1 MVRPQITAGELGKI
15 DVKRLPSGRY
25 RARASSRD
33 DSGALNRL
41 TVTAETEDAARDEVI
56 RQATATATGGSGAL
70 SPSSTIAEAVELWLS
85 QILTRAKAGSLAYS
99 TYESYET
106 TARVIIVPRCGG
118 VRLDRLTVGRCDR
131 VLQRILE
138 EETISKARRARAVL
152 SLVCGYAVR
161 DDALERNPV
170 RDVQRLPTSPKK
182 ESALTREQIKG
193 IRELMQQWR
202 VTREDG
208 PRPNYRALIDGMDIM
223 LGTSVRIGEC
233 LGLRRCDV
241 DITAEPPTLTVNGT
255 IVSNKAQGSHR
266 KDSPKRS
273 RQRRSIALPS
283 LAAAAVRR
291 RLALAEP
298 EPEAFLFPTRTGRS
312 LSVSNYERLLRIF
325 VGDEGAN
332 LIELG
337 VDVDEYTTHIYR
349 RTAATLIERAA
360 GITLASRLLGHAN
373 EQTTRNSYVVTADQV
388 DPVTAEIL
396 DAVLG
401 G

>member
-1 MVRPQITAGELGKI
+1 MARPQIPAGALGNMVVGI
-15 DVKRLPSGRY
+15 LPSGRY
-25 RARASSRD
+25 RARASTRD
-33 DSGALNRL
+33 DSGALQRL
-41 TVTAETEDAARDEVI
+41 AAVADTADEARSEVR
-56 RQATATATGGSGAL
+56 RQAMAIGTGGSGAL
-70 SPSSTIAEAVELWLS
+70 SPSSTIAEAVALWLS

-106 TARVIIVPRCGG
+106 TVRVIILPRYGG
-118 VRLDRLTVGRCDR
+118 IRLDRLTVGRCDR
-131 VLQRILE
+131 ILQRILE
-138 EETISKARRARAVL
+138 EETLSKARRARAVL

-170 RDVQRLPTSPKK
+170 RDVQRLPTAPRK
-182 ESALTREQIKG
+182 ESALTPTQING

-202 VTREDG
+202 VTRDDG

-241 DITAEPPTLTVNGT
+241 DMTTQPPTLVVNGT
-255 IVSNKAQGSHR
+255 IVSTKAQGTHR

-283 LAAAAVRR
+283 MAAAAVRR

-298 EPEAFLFPTRTGRS
+298 DPQALLFPTRTGRS
-312 LSVSNYERLLRIF
+312 LSVSNYERLLRAF
-325 VGDEGAN
+325 VHDERAV
-332 LIELG
+332 LASLG
-337 VDVDEYTTHIYR
+337 IDVDEYTTHLYR

-360 GITLASRLLGHAN
+360 GITLASRLLGHAS
-373 EQTTRNSYVVTADQV
+373 EQVTRSSYVVTAEQV

-396 DAVLG
+396 DQVLG
-401 G
+401 A

>member
-1 MVRPQITAGELGKI
+1 MGKPQFPAGELGNI
-15 DVKRLPSGRY
+15 VVGVLPSGRY
-25 RARASSRD
+25 RARASIRD
-33 DSGALNRL
+33 DSGALRRL
-41 TVTAETEDAARDEVI
+41 AAVGDTEETARADVR
-56 RQATATATGGSGAL
+56 RQAMAVTTGGSGAL
-70 SPSSTIAEAVELWLS
+70 SPSSTIAEAVERWLS
-85 QILTRAKAGSLAYS
+85 QILTRAKAGSLTYS

-106 TARVIIVPRCGG
+106 TARVVIVPRCGG
-118 VRLDRLTVGRCDR
+118 VRLDGLTVGRCDR
-131 VLQRILE
+131 ILQRILD
-138 EETISKARRARAVL
+138 EETISKARRARTVL

-161 DDALERNPV
+161 DDAMERNPV
-170 RDVQRLPTSPKK
+170 RIVQRLPTSPKK
-182 ESALTREQIKG
+182 ESALTPKQISA
-193 IRELMQQWR
+193 IRDLMQQWR
-202 VTREDG
+202 AERDDG

-241 DITAEPPTLTVNGT
+241 DMTTQPPTLVVNGT
-255 IVSNKAQGSHR
+255 IVSTKAQGTHR

-283 LAAAAVRR
+283 MAAAAVRR

-298 EPEAFLFPTRTGRS
+298 HPDASLFPTKTGHS
-312 LSVSNYERLLRIF
+312 MSVSNYERLLRSFID
-325 VGDEGAN
+325 DERAN
-332 LIELG
+332 LLKLG

-360 GITLASRLLGHAN
+360 GITLASRLLGHVN

-396 DAVLG
+396 DGVLG

>member
-1 MVRPQITAGELGKI
+1 MVRPQIPAGELGTI
-15 DVKRLPSGRY
+15 IVGLLPSGRY
-25 RARASSRD
+25 RARASARD
-33 DSGALNRL
+33 DSGALHRL
-41 TVTAETEDAARDEVI
+41 AAVAETEEDARADVR
-56 RQATATATGGSGAL
+56 RQAMAFSTGGSGAL
-70 SPSSTIAEAVELWLS
+70 LPSSTIADVIELWLS

-99 TYESYET
+99 TYESYEA

-131 VLQRILE
+131 ILQRILE

-182 ESALTREQIKG
+182 ESALTPKQING
-193 IRELMQQWR
+193 IRDRMQQWR
-202 VTREDG
+202 LTRDDG

-233 LGLRRCDV
+233 IGLRRRDV
-241 DITAEPPTLTVNGT
+241 DMTTQPPSLVVNGT
-255 IVSNKAQGSHR
+255 IVSNKMQGTHR

-283 LAAAAVRR
+283 MAAAAVRR
-291 RLALAEP
+291 RLALAGP
-298 EPEAFLFPTRTGRS
+298 DPEAFLFPTRTGRS
-312 LSVSNYERLLRIF
+312 LSVSNYERLLRAF
-325 VGDEGAN
+325 VEDERTN
-332 LIELG
+332 LVELG
-337 VDVDEYTTHIYR
+337 VDIDEYTTHIYR
-349 RTAATLIERAA
+349 RTAATLVERAA

-401 G
+401 A

>member
-1 MVRPQITAGELGKI
+1 MARRQLPAGELGTI
-15 DVKRLPSGRY
+15 DLKRLPSGRY
-25 RARASSRD
+25 RARASTRD
-33 DSGALNRL
+33 DSGTLHRL
-41 TVTAETEDAARDEVI
+41 AVTADTEDGARAKVR
-56 RQATATATGGSGAL
+56 RQAMALSTGGSGAL
-70 SPSSTIAEAVELWLS
+70 SPSSTIADAVELWLS
-85 QILTRAKAGSLAYS
+85 QILTRAKAGSLTYS

-106 TARVIIVPRCGG
+106 TARVILVPRCGG
-118 VRLDRLTVGRCDR
+118 VRLNQLTVGRCDR
-131 VLQRILE
+131 ILQRILE

-161 DDALERNPV
+161 DDALDRNPV

-182 ESALTREQIKG
+182 ESALTPKQING

-223 LGTSVRIGEC
+223 LGTSLRIGEC
-233 LGLRRCDV
+233 LALRRSDV
-241 DITAEPPTLTVNGT
+241 DITTRPPTLIVNGT
-255 IVSNKAQGSHR
+255 IVTNTAQGTHR

-283 LAAAAVRR
+283 MAAAAARR

-298 EPEAFLFPTRTGRS
+298 EPNAFLFSTKTGRS
-312 LSVSNYERLLRIF
+312 LSVSNYERLLRAF
-325 VGDEGAN
+325 VADERTA
-332 LIELG
+332 LLALG
-337 VDVDEYTTHIYR
+337 IDVDEYTTHLYR

-373 EQTTRNSYVVTADQV
+373 EQITRGSYVVTAEKV

-396 DAVLG
+396 DEVFG
-401 G
+401 V

>member
-1 MVRPQITAGELGKI
+1 MVRPQIPAGELGTI
-15 DVKRLPSGRY
+15 IVGLLPSGRY
-25 RARASSRD
+25 RARASARD
-33 DSGALNRL
+33 DSGALQRL
-41 TVTAETEDAARDEVI
+41 ASVAETEEDARAHVR
-56 RQATATATGGSGAL
+56 RQAMALSTGGSGAL
-70 SPSSTIAEAVELWLS
+70 SPSSTIADAVELWLS
-85 QILTRAKAGSLAYS
+85 QILTRAKSGSLTFS
-99 TYESYET
+99 TYESYES

-131 VLQRILE
+131 ILQRILE
-138 EETISKARRARAVL
+138 EETISKARHARAVL

-161 DDALERNPV
+161 DDAMVGNPV
-170 RDVQRLPTSPKK
+170 RDVQRLPTTPKK
-182 ESALTREQIKG
+182 ESTLTTEQINN

-202 VTREDG
+202 VKRQDG
-208 PRPNYRALIDGMDIM
+208 PRPNYRILIDGMEIL
-223 LGTSVRIGEC
+223 LGTSIRIGEC
-233 LGLRRCDV
+233 LALRRCDV
-241 DITAEPPTLTVNGT
+241 DITTLPPTLVVNGT
-255 IVSNKAQGSHR
+255 IVSTKTEGTHR

-283 LAAAAVRR
+283 MAAAAVRR

-298 EPEAFLFPTRTGRS
+298 DSDASLFPTKTGRS
-312 LSVSNYERLLRIF
+312 LSVSNYERLLRSFIA
-325 VGDEGAN
+325 DERAN
-332 LIELG
+332 LVMLG

-349 RTAATLIERAA
+349 RTAATLIERVA